1 MSKLIW
7 VKEIIVK
14 ELYAPYEVEKD
25 EDYYKDLRKKYKF
38 LLDIAEKA
46 GADAESLRIIKKY
59 SDKVKE
65 SIR

>member
-25 EDYYKDLRKKYKF
+25 EDYFKDLRKKYKF
-38 LLDIAEKA
+38 LLDTAEKA
-46 GADAESLRIIKKY
+46 GADCRN
-59 SDKVKE
+59 VP
-65 SIR
+65 